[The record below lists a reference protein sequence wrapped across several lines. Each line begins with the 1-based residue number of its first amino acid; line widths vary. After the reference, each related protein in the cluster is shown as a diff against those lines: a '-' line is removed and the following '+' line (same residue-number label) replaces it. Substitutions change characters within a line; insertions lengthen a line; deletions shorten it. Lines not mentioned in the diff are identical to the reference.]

1 MKLLFTIF
9 SLLLITSCSTVQN
22 YSNNQ
27 LNQNFYKNK
36 TLIFELHPSSQ
47 LIIAKS
53 GPSAGI
59 FMQPDSKETFK
70 EALAE
75 LANETK
81 LNLKTNE
88 SEESNVIVKIKD
100 INWKFGLS
108 SAEMIT
114 DINFITDNTEYPVRG
129 SFKNFSGGSEKN
141 NLRKS
146 FKNAVYNFL
155 IELQKNKN

>member
-1 MKLLFTIF
+1 MKSLFTLFSIF
-9 SLLLITSCSTVQN
+9 LLASCSTVQN

-27 LNQNFYKNK
+27 LNQDYFKNK

-47 LIIAKS
+47 LIIARS
-53 GPSAGI
+53 GPNAGI
-59 FMQPDSKETFK
+59 FMQPDSKETFR
-70 EALAE
+70 EAVME

-81 LNLKTNE
+81 VNLKTNE
-88 SEESNVIVKIKD
+88 FQESNVIVKIKD
-100 INWKFGLS
+100 INWKFKLS

-114 DINFITDNTEYPVRG
+114 DINFITDNTEYPVTG

-141 NLRKS
+141 NLKKS

-155 IELQKNKN
+155 IELQKK

>member
-1 MKLLFTIF
+1 MKSLFTLVSIF
-9 SLLLITSCSTVQN
+9 LLASCSTVQN

-27 LNQNFYKNK
+27 LNQDYFKNK

-59 FMQPDSKETFK
+59 FMQPDSRETFK
-70 EALAE
+70 EALTE

-81 LNLKTNE
+81 VNLKTNE
-88 SEESNVIVKIKD
+88 FQDSNVMVKIKD
-100 INWKFGLS
+100 INWKFKLS

-114 DINFITDNTEYPVRG
+114 DINFITDNTEYPVTG

-141 NLRKS
+141 NLKKS
-146 FKNAVYNFL
+146 FKNALYNFL
-155 IELQKNKN
+155 IELQKK